1 MSPVDVLLVEDAAGD
16 ALIVIEALSEFPTPV
31 KVHIAR
37 DGIQAL
43 QMLERRTFRP
53 SLVLLDLNIPEV
65 SGLEVLERYHSRS
78 IPIIVFSASSRET
91 DKCLALEL
99 GASEYFQKP
108 TDLQTYRETLW
119 GILERW
125 VSWKPNGAP
134 NEASRSWGPA

>member
-1 MSPVDVLLVEDAAGD
+1 MTPVDVLLVEDAAGD
-16 ALIVIEALSEFPTPV
+16 AVLAIHLLSQFPKPV

-37 DGIQAL
+37 DGTQAL
-43 QMLERRTFRP
+43 QMLERGTFRP

-78 IPIIVFSASSRET
+78 IPIVVFSGSSRET

-99 GASEYFQKP
+99 GASEYIQKP

-119 GILERW
+119 GIVERW
-125 VSWKPNGAP
+125 VFL
-134 NEASRSWGPA
+134 EAER